1 MIKVERTQFMNEL
14 LLEVLNIALLDLD
27 LSGDMPIPQ
36 EFDHM
41 IQRRKNDAQGFVV
54 RQSSCATVTT
64 F

>member
-1 MIKVERTQFMNEL
+1 MNEL